1 MDQSQV
7 TGRGFNETGRKLEL
21 PLTVIA
27 LLCAAITPNVF
38 VAGGVGVASMSTL
51 TKYLLVP
58 AIVIQIVILLYAR
71 AAGSP
76 RLFNRLVTGLWVGAV
91 ATTGLDIIRQP
102 GTFFGYLAHDEARMA
117 GEMILMTEAPGHGR
131 EDATPEGKQA
141 GHGIAPTDKH
151 ASATGPGGPKDAHGE
166 SKEHSPDAAS
176 AHPSSSE
183 MHAKPAHG
191 DAAQHGG
198 VTAADFVGY
207 AYHYWNG
214 ASFAVVYALL
224 FGRTPWWGP
233 LLYAVLFVDT
243 GMMVFMRIA
252 MGPLTWSIGLV
263 ALLAHVVFGLI
274 LGVLLARFI
283 RDEGSLLEL
292 ISTPTLREAR
302 P

>member
-7 TGRGFNETGRKLEL
+7 TQRRYNDTGRKLEL
-21 PLTVIA
+21 PLTLIA

-38 VAGGVGVASMSTL
+38 VAGGAGVASMSTL
-51 TKYLLVP
+51 TKYLLAP
-58 AIVIQIVILLYAR
+58 AIVIQVAILLYAR
-71 AAGSP
+71 AAGYP
-76 RLFNRLVTGLWVGAV
+76 RLFNRLVIGLWVGAV

-117 GEMILMTEAPGHGR
+117 GEMILMTEAHGHGR
-131 EDATPEGKQA
+131 GDATPEGKQA
-141 GHGIAPTDKH
+141 AHGNAVTDQH
-151 ASATGPGGPKDAHGE
+151 AGGNTHAGAKDAHAE
-166 SKEHSPDAAS
+166 SKEHAPDATS
-176 AHPSSSE
+176 AHPASSE
-183 MHAKPAHG
+183 MHATPAHG

-214 ASFAVVYALL
+214 ASLAVVYALV

-233 LLYAVLFVDT
+233 LLYSVLFVDT

-252 MGPLTWSIGLV
+252 MGPLTWGIGLV

-283 RDEGSLLEL
+283 RDDGSILKL
-292 ISTPTLREAR
+292 ISTPTLRRA
-302 P
+302 